1 MPAGVGPPGANR
13 ASPGRFFYENAVMG
27 INVMEVARLIGVEKF
42 VNIGTIC
49 SYPKFTPVPFKEE
62 DIWNGYPEETNAP
75 YGIAKKAL
83 MVMGQAYR
91 QQYGMNA
98 ITLLP
103 VKMYGPGDNFDPAS
117 SHVIPAIIRKVLA
130 ARDSRQT
137 LIEAWGTGTASREFL
152 FVRDAAE
159 GIAQATESYDEGE
172 PINLG
177 SGLEITIKDLTELIC
192 DLCNYSGATRNPTDS
207 RGGC

>member
-1 MPAGVGPPGANR
+1 
-13 ASPGRFFYENAVMG
+13 
-27 INVMEVARLIGVEKF
+27 
-42 VNIGTIC
+42 
-49 SYPKFTPVPFKEE
+49 
-62 DIWNGYPEETNAP
+62 
-75 YGIAKKAL
+75 

-103 VKMYGPGDNFDPAS
+103 VNMYGPGDNFDPAS
-117 SHVIPAIIRKVLA
+117 SHVIPAIIRKVIS
-130 ARDSRQT
+130 ARDDRRSH
-137 LIEAWGTGTASREFL
+137 IEAWGTGTASREFL

-177 SGLEITIKDLTELIC
+177 SGMEITIKDLTELIC
-192 DLCNYSGATRNPTDS
+192 DLCNYSGKIHWDTTKPDGQPRRLLDSSKAQAKLGFSAPTDFRTGLRETIGWYEGVRS
-207 RGGC
+207 KQERGM